1 MKKIAEDLRR
11 EERERAEKSK
21 QDAQERMRALVQQR
35 KEEKKK

>member
-11 EERERAEKSK
+11 EEPERAEKSQ
-21 QDAQERMRALVQQR
+21 QDAQARTRALVEQR